1 VKATVDMAHYCP
13 AAEPITSTA
22 CEVVRHTSAE
32 SQQPTAYHK
41 GPPPFSAVPMT
52 SQQLAMDLEYE
63 NAGRHRAASVLS
75 GMSQEDMEA
84 AETLNSLQ
92 ARKIGQV
99 QLHEVE
105 TSTDHPKDYHSPSQ
119 QPPPRLIQSQTT
131 YSPDDQPEP
140 LFSLLTSQYPLTASM
155 LNRSLSVYRGTQSLI
170 PGAYTVERNVGLPLA
185 SMLGRVTG
193 VEGGIRWALQT
204 RRRDSND
211 AYTPKPDKA
220 DVEAGMEHSLRTRAH
235 LRRGS
240 GMSEQLPA
248 YDDAGRSPPYQ
259 EQQLVPQTRDGQT
272 PPGWR
277 AQLMISTSG
286 LGIAMS
292 EESLRSLR
300 YCLSWLR
307 WANERLGGAI
317 LSLNDVL
324 KRWNEDRRQDS
335 MPEPAV
341 AGSEKPSKAAL
352 AARIQELRGV
362 VLQTLIQVVD
372 VVSNYAGGA
381 LPENARNLVHRHITS
396 LPLRFRLASSMSCE
410 ENGGN
415 EGAQKVMMLAQE
427 GLNMMGQVSGVVN
440 DTLVSAESWCEKLGR
455 RQGQQEQ
462 HARLHVDDMKVEGQ
476 SQHIEHSSR
485 ATSTTSGKTE
495 QMDVDV
501 KMEG

>member
-1 VKATVDMAHYCP
+1 M
-13 AAEPITSTA
+13 I
-22 CEVVRHTSAE
+22 
-32 SQQPTAYHK
+32 
-41 GPPPFSAVPMT
+41 
-52 SQQLAMDLEYE
+52 
-63 NAGRHRAASVLS
+63 
-75 GMSQEDMEA
+75 
-84 AETLNSLQ
+84 
-92 ARKIGQV
+92 
-99 QLHEVE
+99 
-105 TSTDHPKDYHSPSQ
+105 
-119 QPPPRLIQSQTT
+119 
-131 YSPDDQPEP
+131 
-140 LFSLLTSQYPLTASM
+140 
-155 LNRSLSVYRGTQSLI
+155 NRSLSVYRGTQSLI
-170 PGAYTVERNVGLPLA
+170 PGAYTVEQNVGLPLA

-193 VEGGIRWALQT
+193 VEGGIRWALQPKRRDGNDASTPKTEKEDIEAGIGHT
-204 RRRDSND
+204 RRNSR
-211 AYTPKPDKA
+211 
-220 DVEAGMEHSLRTRAH
+220 HQ
-235 LRRGS
+235 RRSS

-307 WANERLGGAI
+307 WANERLGRVI
-317 LSLNDVL
+317 YSLNTVL
-324 KRWNEDRRQDS
+324 KRWEEGQRQET

-341 AGSEKPSKAAL
+341 SNNEKPGQAAL
-352 AARIQELRGV
+352 AARIQELKEV
-362 VLQTLIQVVD
+362 VLQTLKQVVE

-396 LPLRFRLASSMSCE
+396 LPLRFRLASSMSSD

-415 EGAQKVMMLAQE
+415 ESAHKVMMLAQE

-455 RQGQQEQ
+455 RQGHQQQQLQQLQQQPVLQEE
-462 HARLHVDDMKVEGQ
+462 MKVEG
-476 SQHIEHSSR
+476 HFEHVEHVSR
-485 ATSTTSGKTE
+485 AASSPIVRNE
-495 QMDVDV
+495 QVDMDI